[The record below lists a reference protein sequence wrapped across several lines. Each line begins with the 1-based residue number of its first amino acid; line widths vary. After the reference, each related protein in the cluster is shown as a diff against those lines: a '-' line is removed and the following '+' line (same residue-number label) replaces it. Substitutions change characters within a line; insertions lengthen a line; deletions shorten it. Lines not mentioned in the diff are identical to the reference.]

1 MPHKLGLKV
10 VAEGIETAEQQ
21 DLLIAVGCDY
31 GQGYYFSRPVTS
43 EALEALCIQEIYQQT
58 IYIRSAQK
66 SNNLMCVAQ

>member
-43 EALEALCIQEIYQQT
+43 EALEALCIQQNLPT
-58 IYIRSAQK
+58 
-66 SNNLMCVAQ
+66 NNLHPIGAKK